1 MKNGLQK
8 IAGMLG
14 LSAMV
19 MTLAGCVSVPGP
31 VAVVNPY
38 RPELQ
43 RKITPPSSRSSE
55 PKPLAELI
63 NSDSVRAST
72 NKVLEAAFSQTE
84 RVLRKGDRIQVTI
97 YAPPEP
103 FTCPHVVDEDG
114 RINIPLIGSMSVAGK
129 SCGAAQRLIEKA
141 YIDQQIYKNVTV
153 IIVPPEGEY
162 TVSGEV
168 IRPGPYPLG
177 RDQTL
182 MQALSRAGRY
192 TEFAD
197 QRRVFLLR
205 NNERV
210 DINLDDLR
218 EGKRKDIVI
227 ISGDVI
233 EVPRSKW

>member
-1 MKNGLQK
+1 MNRLQK
-8 IAGMLG
+8 LAGSIAWT
-14 LSAMV
+14 V
-19 MTLAGCVSVPGP
+19 VIMTLSGCVSGPKP
-31 VAVVNPY
+31 VAVVDPY
-38 RPELQ
+38 RPELR
-43 RKITPPSSRSSE
+43 RKITPPPVRKIAESTKTVETVKPMASR
-55 PKPLAELI
+55 
-63 NSDSVRAST
+63 VTT
-72 NKVLEAAFSQTE
+72 NAIVEAVFEQPE

-114 RINIPLIGSMSVAGK
+114 RINLPLIGSMAVAGK
-129 SCGAAQRLIEKA
+129 SCGAAQRSIEKA

-192 TEFAD
+192 TEFAE

-210 DINLDDLR
+210 EINLDDIR

>member
-1 MKNGLQK
+1 MGNLQK
-8 IAGMLG
+8 TMGVIGGTLV
-14 LSAMV
+14 V
-19 MTLAGCVSVPGP
+19 MTITGCISMPTP
-31 VAVVNPY
+31 VKGVVPY
-38 RPELQ
+38 RPVLQ
-43 RKITPPSSRSSE
+43 RTITPPPQRVVDYKKTDE
-55 PKPLAELI
+55 PVAPVTPRAI
-63 NSDSVRAST
+63 TNVVPSVVFDQA
-72 NKVLEAAFSQTE
+72 E

-103 FTCPHVVDEDG
+103 FSCPHVVDEEG
-114 RINIPLIGSMSVAGK
+114 RINIPLIGPVLVAGK
-129 SCGAAQRLIEKA
+129 SSGTAQRLIEKA
-141 YIDQQIYKNVTV
+141 FIDQQIYKNVTV

-182 MQALSRAGRY
+182 LQALSRAGRY

-197 QRRVFLLR
+197 KSRVFLLR

-210 DINLDDLR
+210 EITLDDIR

-227 ISGDVI
+227 IPGDVV

>member
-1 MKNGLQK
+1 MKGFINTS
-8 IAGMLG
+8 GMMVAVAWVL
-14 LSAMV
+14 LS
-19 MTLAGCVSVPGP
+19 AGCVSGP
-31 VAVVNPY
+31 TPMAVVDPY
-38 RPELQ
+38 RPELK
-43 RKITPPSSRSSE
+43 RDITPPPVRGATTKKASRPVE
-55 PKPLAELI
+55 PAVT
-63 NSDSVRAST
+63 STST
-72 NKVLEAAFSQTE
+72 NKILDAVMTQAD

-114 RINIPLIGSMSVAGK
+114 RINVPLIGAMEVAGK
-129 SCGAAQRLIEKA
+129 SCGAAQRSIEKA
-141 YIDQQIYKNVTV
+141 YIENKIYKTVTV

-162 TVSGEV
+162 TISGEV

-177 RDQTL
+177 RDQSL
-182 MQALSRAGRY
+182 LQAISRAGRY

-210 DINLDDLR
+210 EINIDELR
-218 EGKRKDIVI
+218 AGKRKDIVI

>member
-1 MKNGLQK
+1 
-8 IAGMLG
+8 
-14 LSAMV
+14 
-19 MTLAGCVSVPGP
+19 
-31 VAVVNPY
+31 
-38 RPELQ
+38 
-43 RKITPPSSRSSE
+43 
-55 PKPLAELI
+55 
-63 NSDSVRAST
+63 
-72 NKVLEAAFSQTE
+72 
-84 RVLRKGDRIQVTI
+84 
-97 YAPPEP
+97 
-103 FTCPHVVDEDG
+103 VDEEG
-114 RINIPLIGSMSVAGK
+114 RINVPLIGAMAVAGK
-129 SCGAAQRLIEKA
+129 SCGVAQRLIEKA

-210 DINLDDLR
+210 EINVDEVR

>member
-1 MKNGLQK
+1 MCFLQRTV
-8 IAGMLG
+8 GWLG
-14 LSAMV
+14 GAVIIM
-19 MTLAGCVSVPGP
+19 MLAGCVAGPRP
-31 VAVVNPY
+31 VAGVDPY
-38 RPELQ
+38 RPRLQ
-43 RKITPPSSRSSE
+43 RTITPPPPQVSKPDIARTSRAWVAPPS
-55 PKPLAELI
+55 
-63 NSDSVRAST
+63 ST
-72 NKVLEAAFSQTE
+72 NEVSATLTESTE

-103 FTCPHVVDEDG
+103 FSCPHVVDEEG
-114 RINIPLIGSMSVAGK
+114 RINVPLIGAMAVAGK
-129 SCGAAQRLIEKA
+129 SCGVAQRLIEKA

-210 DINLDDLR
+210 EINVDEVR

>member
-1 MKNGLQK
+1 MDSLQK
-8 IAGMLG
+8 FFGAIGWMLVAIT
-14 LSAMV
+14 LS
-19 MTLAGCVSVPGP
+19 GCISGP
-31 VAVVNPY
+31 KTVTEVNPY
-38 RPELQ
+38 RPILLRTISPPPQ
-43 RKITPPSSRSSE
+43 RLSENKKNADPVDIVTPRTV
-55 PKPLAELI
+55 A
-63 NSDSVRAST
+63 T
-72 NKVLEAAFSQTE
+72 NKVLEAVFEQTE

-114 RINIPLIGSMSVAGK
+114 RINIPLIGPMAVAGK
-129 SCGAAQRLIEKA
+129 SCGAAQRSIEKA

-210 DINLDDLR
+210 EINLDDIR

-227 ISGDVI
+227 ISGDVV

>member
-1 MKNGLQK
+1 
-8 IAGMLG
+8 
-14 LSAMV
+14 MV
-19 MTLAGCVSVPGP
+19 GSIGWMVIIMTLSGCVAGP
-31 VAVVNPY
+31 KPVVVVDPY
-38 RPELQ
+38 RPELR
-43 RKITPPSSRSSE
+43 RKITPPPVRKLSESKKTVETVEPIASR
-55 PKPLAELI
+55 
-63 NSDSVRAST
+63 VTT
-72 NKVLEAAFSQTE
+72 NAVVEAVFEQPE

-97 YAPPEP
+97 YAAPEP

-114 RINIPLIGSMSVAGK
+114 RINIPLIGSMAVAGK
-129 SCGAAQRLIEKA
+129 SCGAAQRSIERA

-210 DINLDDLR
+210 EINLDDIR

>member
-1 MKNGLQK
+1 MNSLLKL
-8 IAGMLG
+8 AGVFG
-14 LSAMV
+14 SAV
-19 MTLAGCVSVPGP
+19 ILMTLGGCVSGP
-31 VAVVNPY
+31 KALAGVDPY
-38 RPELQ
+38 RPVLQ
-43 RKITPPSSRSSE
+43 RTIVPPPSKMTE
-55 PKPLAELI
+55 PKQTVDTVKVIAP
-63 NSDSVRAST
+63 RTST
-72 NKVLEAAFSQTE
+72 NKALEAVIDQPE

-103 FTCPHVVDEDG
+103 FTSPHVVDEDG
-114 RINIPLIGSMSVAGK
+114 RINIPLIGPMAVAGK
-129 SCGAAQRLIEKA
+129 SCGAAQRFIEKA

-192 TEFAD
+192 TEFAEKS
-197 QRRVFLLR
+197 RVFLLR

-210 DINLDDLR
+210 EINLDDIR
-218 EGKRKDIVI
+218 EGKRRDIVI
-227 ISGDVI
+227 ISGDVV

>member
-1 MKNGLQK
+1 MNSLQK
-8 IAGMLG
+8 TVGAICGAV
-14 LSAMV
+14 V
-19 MTLAGCVSVPGP
+19 MMAVAGCVSSPKP

-38 RPELQ
+38 RPELK
-43 RKITPPSSRSSE
+43 RDITPPSPRVTESRKIM
-55 PKPLAELI
+55 KPAEVLPSI
-63 NSDSVRAST
+63 AST
-72 NKVLEAAFSQTE
+72 NKALEAVFEQTE

-103 FTCPHVVDEDG
+103 FTCPHVVDEEG
-114 RINIPLIGSMSVAGK
+114 RINIPLIGTMAVAGK
-129 SCGAAQRLIEKA
+129 SCGAAQRFIEKA

-197 QRRVFLLR
+197 QHRVFLLR

-210 DINLDDLR
+210 EINVDDIR

-227 ISGDVI
+227 VSGDVV